1 MSKQVVQHGVEV
13 PLDVVLRAFNVTDLW
28 DADDR
33 QIAMICAVMEEMG
46 VPRTRVAQLLGMP
59 YGILN
64 LKRRHIRV
72 ADRKTI
78 TECANRI
85 ATSWIKDATD
95 LFIAE
100 LEGTQ

>member
-1 MSKQVVQHGVEV
+1 MPKHIVRHGVEV
-13 PLDVVLRAFNVTDLW
+13 PLDVVLRAFEVTDLW

-46 VPRTRVAQLLGMP
+46 VPRTRIAQILGMP
-59 YGILN
+59 YSILN
-64 LKRRHIRV
+64 LKKRHISLTDHKV
-72 ADRKTI
+72 I
-78 TECANRI
+78 TECAHRI
-85 ATSWIKDATD
+85 AASWIKEATD